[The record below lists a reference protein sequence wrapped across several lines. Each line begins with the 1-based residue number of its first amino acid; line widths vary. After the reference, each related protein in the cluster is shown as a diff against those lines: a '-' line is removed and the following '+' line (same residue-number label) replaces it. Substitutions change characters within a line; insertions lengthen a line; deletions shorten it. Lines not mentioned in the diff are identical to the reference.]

1 MGRYLPKAILLAA
14 LVTGLCAWPANAW
27 GGQPGLIALGIAG
40 AIALTGAVVAHLVG
54 RLMERLGTGPEAGAQ
69 GAQAAI
75 AVRMLLTLG
84 MSLPVFILEPVPPMQ
99 FAAWLGAHYLVQ
111 MVLEVFVSVK
121 ELSQNH
127 APTGTPARE
136 SQPEET
142 LPSGS
147 MAGSAPTSAE
157 GAENR

>member
-1 MGRYLPKAILLAA
+1 VGRYLPQAILLTA
-14 LVTGLCAWPANAW
+14 LVTGLCAWPAHAW
-27 GGQPGLIALGIAG
+27 GGRLGLVALGVAG
-40 AIALTGAVVAHLVG
+40 AMALTGAVVAHLVG
-54 RLMERLGTGPEAGAQ
+54 RLLERMGTGPEAGAQ

-75 AVRMLLTLG
+75 AVRMVLTLG

-111 MVLEVFVSVK
+111 MVLEVFVSVR

-127 APTGTPARE
+127 APTGTTARA

-142 LPSGS
+142 LPSGPI
-147 MAGSAPTSAE
+147 AGTAPTSAE
-157 GAENR
+157 GAKNR